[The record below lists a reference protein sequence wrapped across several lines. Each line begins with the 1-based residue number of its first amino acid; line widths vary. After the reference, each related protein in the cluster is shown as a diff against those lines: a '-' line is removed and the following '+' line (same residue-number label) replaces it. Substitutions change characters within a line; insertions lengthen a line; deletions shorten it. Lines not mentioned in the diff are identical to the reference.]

1 MKKLCVLLL
10 ALLLMTAFCACK
22 SESAD
27 QTDAEEA
34 TEAVTM
40 SYVLKPAPQNDE
52 KVDAES
58 LLTAKSIL
66 EKRLSGTGKDYSVT
80 LDEKARQLTVT
91 CPGSLL
97 TDLLTRKGVLAIIDP
112 DGVKRLGNADVTS
125 AEVMTKDMDK
135 DEEYYL
141 SMVLTDNGTKTF
153 ADLTRASIGKETEV
167 YLDDVMLCS
176 AVVYAPITDGKVELH
191 GGFTQEQAIMNAN
204 LINGGDLP
212 YSMEIVSSKEAE

>member
-1 MKKLCVLLL
+1 MKKRCVLLL
-10 ALLLMTAFCACK
+10 ALLLMIAFCACK
-22 SESAD
+22 SESAG

-34 TEAVTM
+34 TEAVVM

-58 LLTAKSIL
+58 LTVARSIL
-66 EKRLSGTGKDYSVT
+66 ETRLAGTGADYSVT
-80 LDEKARQLTVT
+80 LDEKARQISVT

-153 ADLTRASIGKETEV
+153 ADLTRASVGKKTEV
-167 YLDDVMLCS
+167 YLDSVLLCS
-176 AVVYAPITDGKVELH
+176 ATVYAPITDGKVELH
-191 GGFTQEQAIMNAN
+191 GDFTQEQAVANAN
-204 LINGGDLP
+204 LINAGDLP
-212 YSMEIVSSKEAE
+212 YALEIVSSKEAE

>member
-10 ALLLMTAFCACK
+10 ALLLTTAFCACK

-34 TEAVTM
+34 TEAVVM

-58 LLTAKSIL
+58 LLNAKSIL

-80 LDEKARQLTVT
+80 LDETARQMTVT

-112 DGVKRLGNADVTS
+112 DGVKRLGNTDVKS
-125 AEVMTKDMDK
+125 AEVKTNDK

-141 SMVLTDNGTKTF
+141 GMALTDNGAETF
-153 ADLTRASIGKETEV
+153 ADLTRASVGKETEV
-167 YLDDVMLCS
+167 YLDNVMLCS
-176 AVVYAPITDGKVELH
+176 AVVYAPITDGNVELH
-191 GGFTQEQAIMNAN
+191 GGFTHEQAIMNAN

-212 YSMEIVSSKEAE
+212 YAMEIVSSKEAE